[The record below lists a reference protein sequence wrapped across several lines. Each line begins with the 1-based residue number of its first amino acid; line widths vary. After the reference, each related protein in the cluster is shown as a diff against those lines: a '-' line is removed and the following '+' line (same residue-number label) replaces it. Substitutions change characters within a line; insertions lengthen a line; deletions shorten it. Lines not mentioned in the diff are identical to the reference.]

1 MAPRLLGSPPFGSW
15 AFVIW
20 PTLANKGHESDGK
33 TSTHG
38 RTARRSLESPKS
50 YGSRIRYSHNGH
62 RSRVHSR
69 SEPHGP
75 PYSTGCVAGPG

>member
-33 TSTHG
+33 TLN
-38 RTARRSLESPKS
+38 ARPNRSPKP
-50 YGSRIRYSHNGH
+50 RKPEIVRLANP
-62 RSRVHSR
+62 V
-69 SEPHGP
+69 
-75 PYSTGCVAGPG
+75 